1 MLHTLKK
8 EADFKK
14 VAKNGRPFF
23 AFEMAIKIL
32 ANNLEYNRYG
42 IVINTKVDKRAVIRN
57 KIQRRIKEIIRLKQ
71 KDFQKGFDILIL
83 TKSEIKNLDYKEIQ
97 EKLEKLFKKSGILK

>member
-8 EADFKK
+8 ESEFKK

-23 AFEMAIKIL
+23 ASEMAIKIL

-42 IVINTKVDKRAVIRN
+42 IVVNTKVDKRAVVRN
-57 KIQRRIKEIIRLKQ
+57 KIQRRIRDIIRLNSEN
-71 KDFQKGFDILIL
+71 FNNGFDVMIL
-83 TKSEIKNLDYKEIQ
+83 TKEEIKKLDYKEIK
-97 EKLEKLFKKSGILK
+97 EKIEKLFKKSGILK